1 MDDAVETAEGKRRID
16 VMQIRLPTWMNGV
29 TIGLRMAESTRAPC
43 CDERD
48 VAEAIAEALFTKA
61 DTKDV
66 KE

>member
-1 MDDAVETAEGKRRID
+1 
-16 VMQIRLPTWMNGV
+16 MNGV